1 VNALFLCLRWLKS
14 DVMKRR
20 LILSEKKKSP
30 PVSTKRPSGTTLD
43 ACFAKF
49 TQQEEVIAII
59 AVISTMIN
67 HIFMHPEADGCPLNL
82 PRGTSKRKE

>member
-1 VNALFLCLRWLKS
+1 MV
-14 DVMKRR
+14 
-20 LILSEKKKSP
+20 SEKKESP
-30 PVSTKRPSGTTLD
+30 PVSTRRPSGTTLD

-59 AVISTMIN
+59 AVVSTMIN
-67 HIFMHPEADGCPLNL
+67 HIFMHPEADGYPLNL